1 MDDLKAARGCGEQWA
16 EKMNEHKR
24 KSEGGEEWVDPLT
37 PEERKEYQRLW
48 GKVLADEYSSKHQ
61 AERMAD
67 EMGYQPQ
74 SDNPDLEAYL
84 DTVPFENFKG
94 DKTTRDG
101 SPNVVKIN
109 LTEEQA
115 YEMRFMV
122 AADIKDLAKMVPSTN
137 VADEIIGWANVIKD
151 LAK

>member
-1 MDDLKAARGCGEQWA
+1 MSDLKAARGYGEQWA
-16 EKMNEHKR
+16 KKMNDHKR

-48 GKVLADEYSSKHQ
+48 GKVLANEYSSKHQ

-67 EMGYQPQ
+67 EMGYLSGEPT
-74 SDNPDLEAYL
+74 SDLEAYL
-84 DTVPFENFKG
+84 SGQRPLG
-94 DKTTRDG
+94 
-101 SPNVVKIN
+101 PVVVN

-115 YEMRFMV
+115 YQMRFMV
-122 AADIKDLAKMVPSTN
+122 AAAIKNLTNLVPSTK

-151 LAK
+151 LDR

>member
-1 MDDLKAARGCGEQWA
+1 MNDLKMARGCVEQWAEKMNEQWA

-24 KSEGGEEWVDPLT
+24 KSEGDEEWVDPLT

-48 GKVLADEYSSKHQ
+48 GKVLADEHSSKRQ
-61 AERMAD
+61 AERMAA
-67 EMGYQPQ
+67 EMGHQPL

-84 DTVPFENFKG
+84 SGQRPLG
-94 DKTTRDG
+94 
-101 SPNVVKIN
+101 PVVVN

-115 YEMRFMV
+115 YYMRFMV
-122 AADIKDLAKMVPSTN
+122 AAAIKNLTNLVPSTM

-151 LAK
+151 LAR